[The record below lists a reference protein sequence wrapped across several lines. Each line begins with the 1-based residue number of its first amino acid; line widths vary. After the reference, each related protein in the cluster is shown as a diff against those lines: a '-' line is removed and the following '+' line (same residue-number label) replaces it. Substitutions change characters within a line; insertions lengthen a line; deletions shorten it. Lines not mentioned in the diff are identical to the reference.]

1 MCLFVSGNRDET
13 VFPDAERFDIT
24 RRPNPHL
31 SFSYGPHV
39 CLGQHIARL
48 EMRILFEELLPRV
61 KTIELSGDPRFK
73 ISNFVSGIKSLPIR
87 YTTT

>member
-1 MCLFVSGNRDET
+1 
-13 VFPDAERFDIT
+13 VFEDPDGFDVT

-48 EMRILFEELLPRV
+48 EMRILFEELLPRLKSV
-61 KTIELSGDPRFK
+61 ELAGEPTFK
-73 ISNFVSGIKSLPIR
+73 VSNFVSGIKSLPIR
-87 YTTT
+87 FTKA